1 MRGFSAAGLGRE
13 VVVIAQYQSDV
24 YNIVL
29 TLHILCAIVGFGA
42 VFLNALYGRQSQARK
57 GPEGLAIAEANYMV
71 SKVGE
76 YFIYAVAILG
86 VALVLIGDPVVKFSQ
101 TWVWLSLTLY
111 AIGIG
116 VSHGLLLPRVRRLMA
131 LANELNQSGPPSAGS
146 GPPPQ
151 VIEMETV
158 GKQVGIYGASLNLLL
173 IAILTI
179 MVFKPGF

>member
-1 MRGFSAAGLGRE
+1 MLLAEYG
-13 VVVIAQYQSDV
+13 SDV
-24 YNIVL
+24 YKIVL

-42 VFLNALYGRQSQARK
+42 VFLNALYGRQAQARK

-76 YFIYAVAILG
+76 YFIYAVVILG

-101 TWVWLSLTLY
+101 TWVWLALTLY
-111 AIGIG
+111 VVGIG

-131 LANELNQSGPPSAGS
+131 LANELNQSGPPAAGS

-151 VIEMETV
+151 VIEMETI
-158 GKQVGIYGASLNLLL
+158 GKQVGIWGASLNLLL
-173 IAILTI
+173 VVILTL